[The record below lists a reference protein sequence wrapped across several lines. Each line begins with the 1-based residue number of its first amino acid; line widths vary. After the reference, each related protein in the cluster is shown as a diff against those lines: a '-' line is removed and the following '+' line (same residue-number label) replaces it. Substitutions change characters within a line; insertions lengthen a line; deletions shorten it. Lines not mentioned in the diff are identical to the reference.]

1 VSKHATQLPV
11 AAGLELTL
19 PEHALL
25 VAHIAVLG
33 YWLGSELVINSTYRY
48 VCWAS
53 SMSFEARDK
62 LMDHVLHVDQ
72 HVRYA
77 LVLQV
82 GLGATLAAL
91 YGYVPGGSAAAAVA
105 VVGALSWLALVEV
118 THRMRKR
125 PLGRRLAAI
134 DRALRYVLMAALA
147 ATGMIAVT
155 ISSTVPVWLA
165 WKLLM
170 FAGVMACGVGIRFSI
185 MDFFRTWAIIKRD
198 GSSDDSERRIRYIY
212 GYGTAI
218 LVGLWV
224 LIAGIVIVSVWR

>member
-1 VSKHATQLPV
+1 LPV
-11 AAGLELTL
+11 AAGLESVLA
-19 PEHALL
+19 EHALL

-48 VCWAS
+48 VCRAS
-53 SMSFEARDK
+53 SMPYEERDR

-82 GLGATLAAL
+82 GLGATLAAW
-91 YGYVPGGSAAAAVA
+91 YGYIPGGPVAAGIVALAALA
-105 VVGALSWLALVEV
+105 WLVLVEI

-125 PLGRRLAAI
+125 GAGKRLAAF
-134 DRALRYVLMAALA
+134 DRGLRYLLMAVLAVAGVTALILDTA
-147 ATGMIAVT
+147 MPA
-155 ISSTVPVWLA
+155 WLA
-165 WKLLM
+165 WKLLL

-185 MDFFRTWAIIKRD
+185 MDFFRTWAVIKRD
-198 GSSDDSERRIRYIY
+198 GSSVDTERRIRFIY
-212 GYGTAI
+212 SYGTAI

-224 LIAGIVIVSVWR
+224 LIAGIVILSVWR